1 MFESIISGEYE
12 YEEEYWKDISPLAK
26 SFIDSLLVRPAEKR
40 PTATQALHH
49 PWFRAMLESDMV
61 TPTSPVED
69 SVNLLPG
76 MRKNFNARS
85 AFKKAVRAVGLL
97 RKMQAA
103 SSASGSSGS
112 SFGSGEDL
120 RSQDETIVV
129 GGGRKVGGRPTS
141 MGLSFHDIVNAALI
155 NKKGLDLHHTD
166 DQVTEED
173 HENLDQVN
181 AVLEDLTIKDV

>member
-1 MFESIISGEYE
+1 
-12 YEEEYWKDISPLAK
+12 
-26 SFIDSLLVRPAEKR
+26 
-40 PTATQALHH
+40 
-49 PWFRAMLESDMV
+49 MV

-103 SSASGSSGS
+103 SSESSGS

-120 RSQDETIVV
+120 KATSVDETVV
-129 GGGRKVGGRPTS
+129 IGGKKAGGRPSS

-155 NKKGLDLHHTD
+155 QKKGLELGSAA
-166 DQVTEED
+166 EEE
-173 HENLDQVN
+173 ENLDHVN
-181 AVLEDLTIKDV
+181 AVLDNLTIKDV